1 MSNNPPPPI
10 TSPPLRKMVRV
21 PITIENLA
29 DWVKQGA
36 EIHYKCVTG
45 IPPGA
50 ELDLVKLT
58 EDKQTLVMFFKHD
71 SFQAVEASVFV
82 PEFQCVFESLAA
94 APVQSQIP
102 SPQEQEQEQEQETA
116 ATPDS
121 EPLPE

>member
-1 MSNNPPPPI
+1 MSTQPPSI

-29 DWVKQGA
+29 EWIKQDA

-50 ELDLVKLT
+50 ELDLVRLS
-58 EDKQTLVMFFKHD
+58 EDKQSLVLFFKHD

-94 APVQSQIP
+94 PVESTIP
-102 SPQEQEQEQEQETA
+102 QAQEQELQPE
-116 ATPDS
+116 ATLDS
-121 EPLPE
+121 EPLPD